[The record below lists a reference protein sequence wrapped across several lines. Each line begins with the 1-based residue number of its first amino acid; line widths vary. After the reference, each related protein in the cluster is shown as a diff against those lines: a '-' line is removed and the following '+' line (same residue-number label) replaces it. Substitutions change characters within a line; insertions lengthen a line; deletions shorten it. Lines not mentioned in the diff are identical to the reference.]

1 MFPVVTVV
9 VKLVLADVVAVSL
22 AVVLWLVVAQT
33 ESELLPVEDAVVVA
47 DDDAV
52 TDAELVWLE
61 DALKDTE
68 LLPVDDRV
76 SEAEDVAELVAEFVA
91 DVVTVDVSVVSAQ
104 PWNTPFCPASN
115 IWFRSATSLV
125 QSNRVLGK
133 VPNT

>member
-22 AVVLWLVVAQT
+22 AVVLWLVVAET

-61 DALKDTE
+61 EPVRHDRSFLGRSLLAGE
-68 LLPVDDRV
+68 LSKQTRAKY
-76 SEAEDVAELVAEFVA
+76 SA
-91 DVVTVDVSVVSAQ
+91 DK
-104 PWNTPFCPASN
+104 N
-115 IWFRSATSLV
+115 SL
-125 QSNRVLGK
+125 
-133 VPNT
+133 